1 MPVTIAKSAGF
12 CFGVKRATDFVENLV
27 STEGHSADIYTIGSL
42 IHNRHYNE
50 SLAARGVT
58 AIAVCEAEDAVARA
72 KAHGR
77 RCIFVIRTHGLPK
90 EDEDI
95 LRALAARESFV
106 SVEDLTCPFVKR
118 IHKIAEEETSEE
130 TRFVLLGSE
139 VHPEVLG
146 IMSHAKGEKV
156 ALGSADAITDYIKVR
171 QNDQKTLIL
180 AVQTTQSLQEWK
192 KTQKNL
198 ENLYTKSKIF
208 DTICSVT
215 ENRQTEAIALAKASD
230 RMIVVGGLDSSNTA
244 KLYESCRLVCPDT
257 LRIESASDLPKEYRT
272 DATKKVGITAGAST
286 PSGIIL
292 EVYKA
297 MENFEQ
303 MLEESLKTLHTGET
317 VTGIVTA
324 IAKNEVY
331 LDLGAKVTG
340 VIAYDQITDETG
352 VDLNTLFKVG
362 DEARVFVI
370 RVDDGK
376 GVATLSKKR
385 VDSDKSW
392 ENIVALAESG
402 ETVEGKVVDA
412 VKGGVVMMAAGYR
425 VFVPASQ
432 TGTAKGED
440 LAPLVGTTQK
450 VRIINIDKQKK
461 RAVASIRAI
470 QREERKA
477 AEEALRATLEVGQHY
492 TGVVKNLTKY
502 GAFVDIG
509 GVDGM
514 VHNSELSW
522 KRIKHPSQV
531 VSVGQ
536 EIEVFIKELDEEK
549 GRISLGYKTEEMDDF
564 FQFAKNHKV
573 GDVLEAKIVNMTPFG
588 AFAEVARGVDGLI
601 HISKI
606 SLDKIAR
613 AEDVLEIGQVVTVKV
628 TEIDNENRKL
638 SLSIRALLEEARRAE
653 EKAAYEAE
661 KAERLAARKAEEE
674 EEARL
679 REEMAPYIVKTI
691 D

>member
-1 MPVTIAKSAGF
+1 MSVTVAKSAGF
-12 CFGVKRATDFVENLV
+12 CFGVKRATDFVEQLV
-27 STEGHSADIYTIGSL
+27 RDSGADADIYTIGSL

-50 SLAARGVT
+50 SLAARGVR
-58 AIAVCEAEDAVARA
+58 AIEVRDAEAAVAQA
-72 KAHGR
+72 KSFGR
-77 RCIFVIRTHGLPK
+77 ECVFVIRTHGLPK
-90 EDEDI
+90 EDEDT
-95 LRALAARESFV
+95 LRALAARHSFV
-106 SVEDLTCPFVKR
+106 RVEDLTCPFVKR
-118 IHKIAEEETSEE
+118 IHKIAEEETGED

-139 VHPEVLG
+139 THPEVLG
-146 IMSHAKGEKV
+146 IMSHAKGEKA
-156 ALGSADAITDYIKVR
+156 ALCSADAITDYIKVR

-215 ENRQTEAIALAKASD
+215 ENRQTEAVALAEASD

-244 KLYESCRLVCPDT
+244 KLYEACRRVCPDT
-257 LRIESASDLPKEYRT
+257 LRIESASDLPREYQT
-272 DATKKVGITAGAST
+272 DATKNVGITAGAST

-340 VIAYDQITDETG
+340 VIAYDQITDEPG
-352 VDLNTLFKVG
+352 VDLNSLFKVG

-392 ENIVALAESG
+392 ENILALAESG
-402 ETVEGKVVDA
+402 ETVEGKVIEA
-412 VKGGVVMMAAGYR
+412 VKGGVVMIAAGYR
-425 VFVPASQ
+425 LFVPASQ
-432 TGTAKGED
+432 TGIAKGED
-440 LAPLVGTTQK
+440 LAPLVGTVQK
-450 VRIINIDKQKK
+450 VRIIDVDKQKK
-461 RAVASIRAI
+461 RAVASIRVI

-477 AEEALRATLEVGQHY
+477 AEEAIRANLAVGQHY

-564 FQFAKNHKV
+564 FQFAKNHNV

-588 AFAEVARGVDGLI
+588 AFAEVAPGVDGLI

-606 SLDKIAR
+606 SLEKVAR
-613 AEDVLEIGQVVTVKV
+613 VEDVLEIGQIVNVKV
-628 TEIDNENRKL
+628 TEIDNENRKI

-661 KAERLAARKAEEE
+661 KAERIAARKAEEE

>member
-1 MPVTIAKSAGF
+1 
-12 CFGVKRATDFVENLV
+12 
-27 STEGHSADIYTIGSL
+27 
-42 IHNRHYNE
+42 
-50 SLAARGVT
+50 
-58 AIAVCEAEDAVARA
+58 
-72 KAHGR
+72 
-77 RCIFVIRTHGLPK
+77 
-90 EDEDI
+90 
-95 LRALAARESFV
+95 
-106 SVEDLTCPFVKR
+106 
-118 IHKIAEEETSEE
+118 
-130 TRFVLLGSE
+130 
-139 VHPEVLG
+139 
-146 IMSHAKGEKV
+146 
-156 ALGSADAITDYIKVR
+156 
-171 QNDQKTLIL
+171 
-180 AVQTTQSLQEWK
+180 
-192 KTQKNL
+192 
-198 ENLYTKSKIF
+198 
-208 DTICSVT
+208 
-215 ENRQTEAIALAKASD
+215 
-230 RMIVVGGLDSSNTA
+230 
-244 KLYESCRLVCPDT
+244 
-257 LRIESASDLPKEYRT
+257 
-272 DATKKVGITAGAST
+272 
-286 PSGIIL
+286 
-292 EVYKA
+292 

>member
-1 MPVTIAKSAGF
+1 MSVTIAKGAGF
-12 CFGVKRATDFVENLV
+12 CFGVKRATDFVEQLV
-27 STEGHSADIYTIGSL
+27 EKEGAHTDIYTVGSL
-42 IHNRHYNE
+42 IHNRLYNE
-50 SLAARGVT
+50 SLAARGVR
-58 AIAVCEAEDAVARA
+58 AIEVSEAEDAARRA
-72 KAHGR
+72 MEAGR
-77 RCIFVIRTHGLPK
+77 ECVFVIRTHGLPR
-90 EDEDI
+90 EDEAV
-95 LRALAARESFV
+95 LLSLSSRFPSVR
-106 SVEDLTCPFVKR
+106 VEDLTCPFVKR
-118 IHKIAEEETSEE
+118 IHRIAAEETGED
-130 TRFVLLGSE
+130 TRFVLLGSPS
-139 VHPEVLG
+139 HPEVLG
-146 IMSHAKGEKV
+146 IMSHAKGEKI
-156 ALGSADAITDYIKVR
+156 ALPTADAIFSHLSVR

-180 AVQTTQSLQEWK
+180 AAQTTQSLQEWK
-192 KTQKNL
+192 KTQKFLKNH
-198 ENLYTKSKIF
+198 YTKSKIF

-215 ENRQTEAIALAKASD
+215 ENRQTEAVALASVCD
-230 RMIVVGGLDSSNTA
+230 RMIVVGGLDSSNTG
-244 KLYESCRLVCPDT
+244 KLYEACRAVCAET
-257 LRIESASDLPKEYRT
+257 VRIESASELPEEYKT
-272 DATKKVGITAGAST
+272 DATKNVGITAGAST

-340 VIAYDQITDETG
+340 VIAYDQITDEAG

-402 ETVEGKVVDA
+402 EAVDGKVIDA
-412 VKGGVVMMAAGYR
+412 VKGGVVMVIAGYR

-440 LAPLVGTTQK
+440 LAPLVGTVQK
-450 VRIINIDKQKK
+450 VRIIDIDKQKK
-461 RAVASIRAI
+461 RAVASIRVI

-477 AEEALRATLEVGQHY
+477 AEEAIRATLAVGQHY
-492 TGVVKNLTKY
+492 TGIVKNLTKY

-536 EIEVFIKELDEEK
+536 EIEVYIKELDEEK

-588 AFAEVARGVDGLI
+588 AFAEVAPGVDGLI

-606 SLDKIAR
+606 SLEKIAR
-613 AEDVLEIGQVVTVKV
+613 AEDALELGQVVTVKI

-653 EKAAYEAE
+653 ERAAYEAE

>member
-1 MPVTIAKSAGF
+1 MSVTLAKNAGF
-12 CFGVKRATDFVENLV
+12 CFGVKRATDFVEQLV
-27 STEGHSADIYTIGSL
+27 GECSHDTDIYTIGSL
-42 IHNRHYNE
+42 IHNRLYNE
-50 SLAARGVT
+50 ALAARGVR
-58 AIAVCEAEDAVARA
+58 AIAVEEAEAAVTRA
-72 KAHGR
+72 ANAHR
-77 RCIFVIRTHGLPK
+77 RCVFVIRTHGLPK
-90 EDEDI
+90 EDEAV
-95 LRALAARESFV
+95 LRRLAEQNPEVR
-106 SVEDLTCPFVKR
+106 VEDLTCPFVKR

-130 TRFVLLGSE
+130 TRFVLLGNPT
-139 VHPEVLG
+139 HPEVLG
-146 IMSHAKGEKV
+146 IMSYAKGEKA
-156 ALGSADAITDYIKVR
+156 ALPTADDIGAYLEVR
-171 QNDQKTLIL
+171 QNDQKSLVL
-180 AVQTTQSLQEWK
+180 AAQTTQSLQEWK
-192 KTQKNL
+192 KTQKFH
-198 ENLYTKSKIF
+198 EKLYTKAKIF

-215 ENRQTEAIALAKASD
+215 ENRQTEAVALARDAD
-230 RMIVVGGLDSSNTA
+230 RMIVVGGLDSSNTG
-244 KLYESCRLVCPDT
+244 KLYELCRAVCPDT
-257 LRIESASDLPKEYRT
+257 VRIESASELSEEYKT
-272 DATKKVGITAGAST
+272 DATKKVAITAGAST

-362 DEARVFVI
+362 DEPRVFVI

-385 VDSDKSW
+385 VDNDKSW
-392 ENIVALAESG
+392 ENIVALAESK

-412 VKGGVVMMAAGYR
+412 VKGGIVMTVAGYR

-440 LAPLVGTTQK
+440 LAPLVGTVQK
-450 VRIINIDKQKK
+450 VRIIDVDKQKK

-477 AEEALRATLEVGQHY
+477 AEEAIRATLEVGQHY
-492 TGVVKNLTKY
+492 TGIVKNLTKY

-509 GVDGM
+509 GIDGM

-564 FQFAKNHKV
+564 YQFAKSHVV
-573 GDVLEAKIVNMTPFG
+573 GDVVEAKIVNMTPFG
-588 AFAEVARGVDGLI
+588 AFAEVAPGVDGLI

-613 AEDVLEIGQVVTVKV
+613 AEDALELGQVVSVKI

-661 KAERLAARKAEEE
+661 KAERIAARKAEEE

-679 REEMAPYIVKTI
+679 RAEMAPYIVKTI